1 MVKSLRRMA
10 NDMRPQILNDMD
22 IAVAIQRC
30 AREFEKRTGIRCRVK
45 ISAKHHILDQP
56 RAIAVLRIFQ
66 EALSNVQRH
75 SGANR
80 VDIAWTQGSKG
91 LSLKVY
97 DNGKGIRQRDL
108 RHTESLG
115 IIGMRERALL
125 CGGKLEISRKGN
137 SGTSLSAYIP
147 LRTRQQNPNENPHR

>member
-1 MVKSLRRMA
+1 M
-10 NDMRPQILNDMD
+10 LNDMD

-45 ISAKHHILDQP
+45 ITAKHHVLNQP
-56 RAIAVLRIFQ
+56 QAIAVLRIYQ

-75 SGANR
+75 SGASR
-80 VDIAWTQGSKG
+80 VDIAWTQCSKG
-91 LSLKVY
+91 LSLKVH
-97 DNGKGIRQRDL
+97 DNGKGITQRDL

-125 CGGKLEISRKGN
+125 CDGRLEISRINN
-137 SGTSLSAYIP
+137 SGTSLSAHIP
-147 LRTRQQNPNENPHR
+147 LRARQQSPNENPRR